1 MEAPTQ
7 QPYSFGP
14 FVLDP
19 VEKRL
24 LRDGN
29 PLALPPKALE
39 TLLALV
45 EHRGHVMEKGELL
58 ERVWPDTF
66 VEEATL
72 TQNIFTLRK
81 ALGDSPNGHEYIE
94 TVPKRGYRF
103 VAAVKAM
110 QGQEVST
117 AARPATLRA
126 MPQRRLLWIAVP
138 FLVATVSL
146 GIYLR
151 GRAHRPVTSPAL
163 GKVMLAVLPFENF
176 SGDPMQEYFS
186 DGLTEE
192 MISQLSRVNPERLGV
207 IARTSAMQYKSTT
220 KSASQIGHELGV
232 DYVLESSIRREG
244 DRVRIT
250 TQLVRVSDQTHL
262 WSQSYDRDAHEILPL
277 ESEVAQAI
285 AQEIEINLSPK
296 EEARLAG
303 GRAVDPEA
311 YELYLKGRY
320 EWNKRSQEGLKRGLE
335 YFQQAINLEPTYAL
349 AYSGVADSYL
359 ALSSNGFL
367 PGTEGD
373 PKAKA
378 AALKALELD
387 ETSAQAHTSLAQV
400 LFDYSRDPEA
410 ALREFQAAIKLN
422 PNYPLAH
429 FWYSSRLAEMGRH
442 EEAVREIEHARRLD
456 PLSSRVN
463 AGIAYVF
470 YLGREYDRAI
480 AEARKALELEPNDY
494 LAHEMLASAY
504 IEKGMSK
511 EAVAES
517 QKRQSMVP
525 PDPEALAGLA
535 CSYAAAGNR
544 EEALRIL
551 GKLRLQSKVKYISPF
566 YIAEAY
572 VGVGEKEEALAWLQK
587 GLDLYDGNMGQLKVA
602 PALDPLR
609 SDPRFADLV
618 RRIGLPP

>member
-1 MEAPTQ
+1 MKAPTQ
-7 QPYSFGP
+7 PPYSFGP

-19 VEKRL
+19 AEKRL

-29 PLALPPKALE
+29 PVPLPPKAMD

-45 EHRGHVMEKGELL
+45 EHRGHILEKRELL
-58 ERVWPDTF
+58 DRIWPNTF

-81 ALGDSPNGHEYIE
+81 ALEDSPDGREYIE
-94 TVPKRGYRF
+94 TVPRRGYRF
-103 VAAVKAM
+103 VAAVKAIEA
-110 QGQEVST
+110 QELSAT
-117 AARPATLRA
+117 ARPATLRA
-126 MPQRRLLWIAVP
+126 VLHRRILWIAVP
-138 FLVATVSL
+138 VLVAMASL

-151 GRAHRPVTSPAL
+151 ARAHRSVASL
-163 GKVMLAVLPFENF
+163 VSGKVMLAVLPFENF
-176 SGDPMQEYFS
+176 SGDPRQEYFS

-192 MISQLSRVNPERLGV
+192 MISQLSRVNPQRLAV
-207 IARTSAMQYKSTT
+207 IARTSAMQYKSTA
-220 KSASQIGHELGV
+220 KSVAQIGHELGV
-232 DYVLESSIRREG
+232 DYILESSIRREG

-262 WSQSYDRDAHEILPL
+262 WSQSYERNAREILPL
-277 ESEVAQAI
+277 ETEVAQAI
-285 AQEIEINLSPK
+285 AQEIEIKLSPK

-320 EWNKRSQEGLKRGLE
+320 EWNKRTQEGLNRGLE
-335 YFQQAINLEPTYAL
+335 YFQQAINLEPAYAP

-387 ETSAQAHTSLAQV
+387 AASPQAHTSLAQV
-400 LFDYSRDPEA
+400 LFDFDRDPQA
-410 ALREFQAAIKLN
+410 ALKEFQAAINLN
-422 PNYPLAH
+422 PNYPVAH

-442 EEAVREIEHARRLD
+442 EEAVQEIEHARRLD

-480 AEARKALELEPNDY
+480 AEARKALDLEPNDY

-504 IEKGMSK
+504 IAKGMSK

-517 QKRQSMVP
+517 RKRQSLLP
-525 PDPEALAGLA
+525 SDPDALAGLA

-544 EEALRIL
+544 EEALRII
-551 GKLRLQSKVKYISPF
+551 GKLKQQSKVKYISPF
-566 YIAEAY
+566 YVAEVY
-572 VGVGEKEEALAWLQK
+572 VGVGDKEEALAWLQK

-609 SDPRFADLV
+609 SDPRFAGLV